1 MIGRGTRLC
10 PDLFGPDED
19 KEDFRVFD
27 FCFNFDFFRENPEGI
42 NASNGPSLGTHLFRA
57 RVQLLGHVQ
66 ANTELDPDATL
77 STWLADRL
85 YGEVAEMN
93 RENFIVRM
101 HLAAMD
107 RFQQRDAW
115 DQLSEA
121 DRKVLTSEVAGLPSE
136 ITTDDIQ
143 ARHFDLTALRMQLAH
158 AEGNAAVFEKGRRR
172 VVEIAMLLEEKK
184 AIPAVAAH
192 LAYIISLQERA
203 FWEGSDLAM
212 LEEMRLCLRE
222 LVPLHMTGVQYAK
235 NVEEYL
241 HSHLDD
247 PVIQRLRTNEP
258 FTPTDREALEKTL
271 IAIGEEEG
279 AILLANL
286 LKQRG
291 ALSLAHY
298 VLSCVGMDRAAARAA
313 CAHFLNEP
321 SLTELQISFIEMVI
335 EQLSARGFLDASAL
349 YESPFSDLHGRG
361 PEELFLGQEKV
372 IDGLF
377 ETLALL
383 APKVQSIGE

>member
-1 MIGRGTRLC
+1 MQKASEHPFDERSKTFYTQYFRNKNIRSDQQFEVFSRGRSIDVVTECTEVDFAALEDTCFSHFQRVNSLE
-10 PDLFGPDED
+10 LKGP
-19 KEDFRVFD
+19 
-27 FCFNFDFFRENPEGI
+27 
-42 NASNGPSLGTHLFRA
+42 H
-57 RVQLLGHVQ
+57 
-66 ANTELDPDATL
+66 DP
-77 STWLADRL
+77 
-85 YGEVAEMN
+85 Y
-93 RENFIVRM
+93 
-101 HLAAMD
+101 
-107 RFQQRDAW
+107 
-115 DQLSEA
+115 
-121 DRKVLTSEVAGLPSE
+121 
-136 ITTDDIQ
+136 
-143 ARHFDLTALRMQLAH
+143 
-158 AEGNAAVFEKGRRR
+158 
-172 VVEIAMLLEEKK
+172 
-184 AIPAVAAH
+184 
-192 LAYIISLQERA
+192 
-203 FWEGSDLAM
+203 
-212 LEEMRLCLRE
+212 
-222 LVPLHMTGVQYAK
+222 MTGVQYAK

>member
-1 MIGRGTRLC
+1 
-10 PDLFGPDED
+10 
-19 KEDFRVFD
+19 
-27 FCFNFDFFRENPEGI
+27 
-42 NASNGPSLGTHLFRA
+42 
-57 RVQLLGHVQ
+57 
-66 ANTELDPDATL
+66 
-77 STWLADRL
+77 
-85 YGEVAEMN
+85 MN

-107 RFQQRDAW
+107 RFQQRDVW

-121 DRKVLTSEVAGLPSE
+121 DREALELEVAGLPSE

-158 AEGNAAVFEKGRRR
+158 AEDNAALFEKGRRR

-222 LVPLHMTGVQYAK
+222 LVPLLDKNKRNIVYTDFKDEVLGVREEAVIYMPNMTGVQYAK